1 MIQTRTR
8 MQEEE
13 DISQLCTFRTFQ
25 CLMSSVLIVIFRD
38 LNSLIDFFS
47 FTTWIF
53 YTLAFAS
60 YFALRYKEP
69 HAERPFRVRIGTCP
83 LRMGARAYKFA
94 SFLLPD

>member
-1 MIQTRTR
+1 
-8 MQEEE
+8 
-13 DISQLCTFRTFQ
+13 
-25 CLMSSVLIVIFRD
+25 MSSILIVIFRD

-69 HAERPFRVRIGTCP
+69 HAERPFRVRNLLLICELPMITFYYLGFAWVKIHK
-83 LRMGARAYKFA
+83 LRVE
-94 SFLLPD
+94 